1 MSTELYLM
9 LVPRAGIEPA
19 TQNFSGFRS
28 TIWAISIYGV
38 TTGFDPYLGVSQTP
52 VLPLHYCHHWKL
64 ADAVGF
70 EPTKLHFNVTC
81 FLSRKVISTSSST
94 HLYHSVLIL
103 LVLAYIAFRTLPGA
117 PSTSPPSSA
126 MKLPSIRCDIDLV
139 EAVRFELTTYWLKAS
154 YSNQLS

>member
-103 LVLAYIAFRTLPGA
+103 LVLYWHTLRFAPCQRHRAPHRHLGDEAPVNTLWYRSGRGCEVRTH
-117 PSTSPPSSA
+117 
-126 MKLPSIRCDIDLV
+126 DLLV
-139 EAVRFELTTYWLKAS
+139 KS
-154 YSNQLS
+154 QLL